1 MSSAEKISRLPSI
14 DCIIWLLVSILA
26 QVCNEREQVGQ
37 REVQNVQFVEKKN
50 TRRCNIGAKSHAKG
64 DKFKETPDAQE
75 NKELGTLGARSYQLS
90 IQLVKRIKGKL
101 KGPSTTGP

>member
-1 MSSAEKISRLPSI
+1 MMSSAEKISRLASI
-14 DCIIWLLVSILA
+14 DHIIWLLVSILA

-64 DKFKETPDAQE
+64 DKKFKETPDAQE
-75 NKELGTLGARSYQLS
+75 NKELGTLGQDLTS
-90 IQLVKRIKGKL
+90 
-101 KGPSTTGP
+101 